1 MNDGAPGALG
11 LWMRRPA
18 PVKVDGHDCDSD
30 CDNGNPQAGRTDIG
44 EKHGGTEQH
53 QRDGNPVEV
62 LHLGLVSLLLQA
74 CASVKRRTRG
84 EGPSRAWR
92 VIKPPLPDPGW
103 RRCPVSWATAPKRDH
118 PIASRAGSAERVVP
132 SSPGQAPGHWLESSP
147 DPDSRWRHQQW
158 PY

>member
-1 MNDGAPGALG
+1 
-11 LWMRRPA
+11 MRRPA

-92 VIKPPLPDPGW
+92 VIKPP
-103 RRCPVSWATAPKRDH
+103 A
-118 PIASRAGSAERVVP
+118 AGSGVASVP
-132 SSPGQAPGHWLESSP
+132 GLLGYRPQAGSP
-147 DPDSRWRHQQW
+147 DCEQGRNQPNA
-158 PY
+158 